1 MCAQVPMSSLSQ
13 SMHGCTYSLHLQND
27 CVRRRNCQINEKL
40 MKSIDSLWKRLL
52 FAKWYLCEIGLLA
65 MTCGHS
71 DHRDPGNFPNAIMQ
85 FHVKQI
91 AGLRLATSKAIE
103 TPLNGGTPHFHF

>member
-1 MCAQVPMSSLSQ
+1 
-13 SMHGCTYSLHLQND
+13 
-27 CVRRRNCQINEKL
+27 

-91 AGLRLATSKAIE
+91 AGLHLATSKAIE
-103 TPLNGGTPHFHF
+103 TPLNGGTPHFHFYCGAKIEVMTIPTFARQRP